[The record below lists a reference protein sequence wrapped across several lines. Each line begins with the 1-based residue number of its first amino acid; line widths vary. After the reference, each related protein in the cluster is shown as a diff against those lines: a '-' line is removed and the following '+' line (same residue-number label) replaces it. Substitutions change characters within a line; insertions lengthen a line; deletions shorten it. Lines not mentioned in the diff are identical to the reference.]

1 MQSVHIITKVV
12 RLIPAHYQLYLIQ
25 FILSVT
31 WGRSVVFSEYPE
43 NWLPLFNERV
53 YDCCSMPNKQIFSDM
68 YIMRE
73 QVTFDEM
80 MMMSASSLVETI
92 EHWYTC
98 HSTLTHYPDSE
109 ATNLYFHHNAV
120 CLVEKQLIPML
131 KSLVWS
137 EWGLNL
143 QSTTIETSTATITSP
158 DCYTHNRMK

>member
-1 MQSVHIITKVV
+1 M

-43 NWLPLFNERV
+43 NWLYNEGL
-53 YDCCSMPNKQIFSDM
+53 YDCCSTPNKQIFSDM

-109 ATNLYFHHNAV
+109 PTNLYFHHNAV
-120 CLVEKQLIPML
+120 CLVEKQQIPIL